1 MTFTASCQSG
11 RRLDGYAWTC
21 TVSGTK
27 GGGALSHSSCECD
40 STELHNAAG
49 NGNAMRNWT
58 DLVYKAAMDELLR
71 LDEELFRC
79 MSISDVS
86 AM

>member
-1 MTFTASCQSG
+1 M
-11 RRLDGYAWTC
+11 
-21 TVSGTK
+21 
-27 GGGALSHSSCECD
+27 SHSSCECD

-58 DLVYKAAMDELLR
+58 DLVYKAAMVQDELLR

-79 MSISDVS
+79 MLISDVS